1 MTPQA
6 RAQNPR
12 SPPPPPSPISPGV
25 GVGVPP
31 PICRGSGVHPHP
43 HPRFAGD
50 RGSTP
55 TPTPDLPE
63 SGVHP
68 HPRFKS
74 GVPGPCPGPCP
85 DSLSLRELPPSAVLG
100 SIGVPA
106 LPWPDDSLLEGCRAS
121 ILELAFRV
129 RERLSPGPAQMR
141 QCGRGESVPARM
153 WQGGIAHHH
162 PSWGCYLGLGRSHL
176 PEASFT
182 HGPGLQKL
190 TFTRPT
196 KSEPSPQE

>member
-1 MTPQA
+1 MGIGGDGGA
-6 RAQNPR
+6 
-12 SPPPPPSPISPGV
+12 SPSPDKSGTGTGERPRFRTNRGR
-25 GVGVPP
+25 G
-31 PICRGSGVHPHP
+31 RGSVP
-43 HPRFAGD
+43 
-50 RGSTP
+50 
-55 TPTPDLPE
+55 
-63 SGVHP
+63 
-68 HPRFKS
+68 
-74 GVPGPCPGPCP
+74 VPGQIRDGRPVPVPGQIGDGDGPGRGPGCPCP
-85 DSLSLRELPPSAVLG
+85 DSLSLQELPPSAVLG

-106 LPWPDDSLLEGCRAS
+106 SPWPDDSLLDGCRAS
-121 ILELAFRV
+121 TLELALRV

-176 PEASFT
+176 PEASCT